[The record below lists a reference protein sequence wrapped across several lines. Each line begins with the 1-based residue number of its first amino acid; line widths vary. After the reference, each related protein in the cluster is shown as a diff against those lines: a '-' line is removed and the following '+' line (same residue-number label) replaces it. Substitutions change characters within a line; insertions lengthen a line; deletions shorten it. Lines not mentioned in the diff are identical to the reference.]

1 MEVSYLKK
9 LKKLFLLIS
18 ILMCSL
24 LMGCVDNMF
33 KDVHNLIYEEGMY
46 SCYVDTPDESNI
58 AYIEVEILEVSEY
71 EASQFNNSFK
81 QNLKYVTGEDK
92 ERHFKANMLL
102 IYIDGEEEIVNLY
115 SAYYPEQYDTIG
127 FAVENNDNIN
137 AVRIRFTYNG
147 NLATS
152 EYEGK
157 RSNGLEV
164 LLSIGSTTLFLHSYD
179 LSNFKTYHT
188 HGVHKGD
195 YLKDLISSEPSTCIK
210 HGYQQTKCE
219 ECDYEIVERLPK
231 ITHKYEDGKCIWCHN
246 EKYPAH
252 YFYTGYDE
260 DREAETKVITSNEE
274 LQQCFLDTEFID
286 LSKDEI
292 MNTYNDT
299 YFENK
304 TLVYIS
310 YWTNSS
316 VEYNITKTEIKE
328 GKVNVYLDILSPY
341 YQNEDYILMNILI
354 EVNFKASE
362 NTELNIIS
370 KIIQLKE
377 YQTFNR

>member
-1 MEVSYLKK
+1 MKKHLKR
-9 LKKLFLLIS
+9 LFLLIS

-24 LMGCVDNMF
+24 LTGCVDNMF
-33 KDVHNLIYEEGMY
+33 KDIHNLIYDEGMY
-46 SCYVDTPDESNI
+46 SCFVDTLDDTNI
-58 AYIEVEILEVSEY
+58 AYIEVEIIEVSEY

-92 ERHFKANMLL
+92 ERYFKANMLL
-102 IYIDGEEEIVNLY
+102 IYIDGQEEIVNLH
-115 SAYYPEQYDTIG
+115 SANYPEQYDTIG

-147 NLATS
+147 EMATG

-157 RSNGLEV
+157 RSNGMEV
-164 LLSIGSTTLFLHSYD
+164 LLSIGSTSLFLHNYD

-188 HGVHKGD
+188 HGIHKGD
-195 YLKDLISSEPSTCIK
+195 YLKDLIASESSTCIK

-231 ITHKYEDGKCIWCHN
+231 VTHKYEDGKCIWCHK

-260 DREAETKVITSNEE
+260 DREETTKFITSNEE

-299 YFENK
+299 YFETK
-304 TLVYIS
+304 SLVYIS
-310 YWTNSS
+310 YWTSSS
-316 VEYNITKTEIKE
+316 VEYNVTKTEIID
-328 GKVNVYLDILSPY
+328 GRANVYLDVLSPY
-341 YQNEDYILMNILI
+341 YQSDDYILMNILV
-354 EVNFKASE
+354 EVDFKVSE
-362 NTELNIIS
+362 NTELSLIR
-370 KIIQLKE
+370 KMIQLKE
-377 YQTFNR
+377 YQTFN

>member
-1 MEVSYLKK
+1 MKK
-9 LKKLFLLIS
+9 FLI
-18 ILMCSL
+18 IIMSL
-24 LMGCVDNMF
+24 LCLTLTSCVDNMF
-33 KDVHNLIYEEGMY
+33 KDVYNLIYDEGMY

-58 AYIEVEILEVSEY
+58 SYIEVEILEVSEY

-81 QNLKYVTGEDK
+81 QNLKYVTGENK
-92 ERHFKANMLL
+92 ERYFKANMQLT
-102 IYIDGEEEIVNLY
+102 YINGEEEIINLY

-127 FAVENNDNIN
+127 FGVDNNEQIN
-137 AVRIRFTYNG
+137 GVRIRFTYNG
-147 NLATS
+147 NLATG

-164 LLSIGSTTLFLHSYD
+164 LLSIGSTSLFLHNYD

-188 HGVHKGD
+188 HGIHKGD
-195 YLKDLISSEPSTCIK
+195 YLKDLIASEQSTCIK
-210 HGYQQTKCE
+210 HGYKQTKCE

-231 ITHKYEDGKCIWCHN
+231 VIHKYENGKCIWCHT

-260 DREAETKVITSNEE
+260 DREAETKVIISNEE

-292 MNTYNDT
+292 MDTYNDT

-304 TLVYIS
+304 SLVYIS

-316 VEYNITKTEIKE
+316 IEYNVTKTEIKD
-328 GKVNVYLDILSPY
+328 GKVNVYLDVLSPY
-341 YQNEDYILMNILI
+341 YQEEDYILINILVEI
-354 EVNFKASE
+354 DCKSDE
-362 NTELNIIS
+362 NTELNIIE
-370 KIIQLKE
+370 KIIRLKE
-377 YQTFNR
+377 YQTFEN

>member
-1 MEVSYLKK
+1 MKK
-9 LKKLFLLIS
+9 FLIAMVAFLCLTLTS
-18 ILMCSL
+18 
-24 LMGCVDNMF
+24 CVDHMF
-33 KDVHNLIYEEGMY
+33 KDVHNLIYDEGMY

-58 AYIEVEILEVSEY
+58 SYIEVEILEVSEY

-81 QNLKYVTGEDK
+81 QNLKYVTGENK
-92 ERHFKANMLL
+92 ERYFIANMLL
-102 IYIDGEEEIVNLY
+102 KYTDGEEEIVILY

-147 NLATS
+147 ELATG
-152 EYEGK
+152 EHEGK
-157 RSNGLEV
+157 RSNGMEV
-164 LLSIGSTTLFLHSYD
+164 LLSIGSTTLFLHNYD

-188 HGVHKGD
+188 HGIHKGD
-195 YLKDLISSEPSTCIK
+195 YLKDLIASEQSTCIK

-231 ITHKYEDGKCIWCHN
+231 VTHKYENGKCIWCHS

-274 LQQCFLDTEFID
+274 LQQCFLDTEFIY

-292 MNTYNDT
+292 MNTYNDA

-304 TLVYIS
+304 SLVYIS

-316 VEYNITKTEIKE
+316 VEYNVTKTEIIDE
-328 GKVNVYLDILSPY
+328 KVNVYLDVLSPY
-341 YQNEDYILMNILI
+341 YQNEDYILMNILV
-354 EVNFKASE
+354 EVDHKATE
-362 NTELNIIS
+362 NTELNIIR

-377 YQTFNR
+377 YQTFEN

>member
-1 MEVSYLKK
+1 MKK
-9 LKKLFLLIS
+9 FLI
-18 ILMCSL
+18 IIMSL
-24 LMGCVDNMF
+24 LCLTLTSCVDHMF

-46 SCYVDTPDESNI
+46 SCYVDTPDKSNI
-58 AYIEVEILEVSEY
+58 SYIEVEILEVSEY

-81 QNLKYVTGEDK
+81 QNLKYATGENK
-92 ERHFKANMLL
+92 ERYFKANMQLT
-102 IYIDGEEEIVNLY
+102 YINGEEEIINLY
-115 SAYYPEQYDTIG
+115 SAYYLEQYDTIG
-127 FAVENNDNIN
+127 FGVENNEKIN
-137 AVRIRFTYNG
+137 GVRIRFTYNG
-147 NLATS
+147 EMATG

-157 RSNGLEV
+157 RSNGMEV
-164 LLSIGSTTLFLHSYD
+164 LLSIGSTSLFLHIYD

-188 HGVHKGD
+188 HGIHKGD
-195 YLKDLISSEPSTCIK
+195 YLKDLIASEQSTCIK

-231 ITHKYEDGKCIWCHN
+231 VTHKYENGKCVWCHT

-260 DREAETKVITSNEE
+260 NREEVTKVITSNEE
-274 LQQCFLDTEFID
+274 LQQRFLDTEFID

-292 MNTYNDT
+292 MNTYNDA

-304 TLVYIS
+304 SLVYIS

-316 VEYNITKTEIKE
+316 VEYNVTKTEIKD
-328 GKVNVYLDILSPY
+328 GKVNVYLDVLSPY
-341 YQNEDYILMNILI
+341 YQEEDYILMNILV
-354 EVNFKASE
+354 EVDHKTDE
-362 NTELNIIS
+362 NTELNIIR

-377 YQTFNR
+377 YQTFEN